1 MSLLV
6 HLSLCPWKRIT
17 ARSAVAA
24 TTGGIDDVY
33 PCGMSTHTYGTAHD
47 VRESSV
53 SVTLSSDIQ
62 VLLRNSTQIGTGSA
76 RRLHSSTYS
85 LLRRPMGNHCG
96 NWNSSAPS
104 LPAWCSGSSA
114 ARNRSQTWSTTFWS
128 RSFAYTLAFASSGRR
143 SLQSEAVR
151 VGCWVSNE

>member
-1 MSLLV
+1 MSLLF

-33 PCGMSTHTYGTAHD
+33 PCGMSTHTYGTAYD
-47 VRESSV
+47 VRKSSV
-53 SVTLSSDIQ
+53 SLTLSSDIQ

-76 RRLHSSTYS
+76 RRLQSST
-85 LLRRPMGNHCG
+85 
-96 NWNSSAPS
+96 
-104 LPAWCSGSSA
+104 

-128 RSFAYTLAFASSGRR
+128 RSFAYTLALASSGRR
-143 SLQSEAVR
+143 SL
-151 VGCWVSNE
+151 